1 MKLQANI
8 ESIEK
13 ALEDLQRQWMLKNL
27 DIEIKISQASR
38 MHQTKDEREI
48 IKYSTS
54 SAIKRKFFMHVLRG
68 TYEDNALTASQLL
81 HEVRCSKR
89 KIDTIIKECEEDNW
103 IEVYKCKKGH
113 RHIKATP
120 ILMKSYQNY
129 ANWLWNALDETNMRQ
144 ISTAIS
150 ELRKQIYQQG

>member
-54 SAIKRKFFMHVLRG
+54 SAIKENFLCMF
-68 TYEDNALTASQLL
+68 
-81 HEVRCSKR
+81 
-89 KIDTIIKECEEDNW
+89 
-103 IEVYKCKKGH
+103 
-113 RHIKATP
+113 
-120 ILMKSYQNY
+120 
-129 ANWLWNALDETNMRQ
+129 
-144 ISTAIS
+144 
-150 ELRKQIYQQG
+150 